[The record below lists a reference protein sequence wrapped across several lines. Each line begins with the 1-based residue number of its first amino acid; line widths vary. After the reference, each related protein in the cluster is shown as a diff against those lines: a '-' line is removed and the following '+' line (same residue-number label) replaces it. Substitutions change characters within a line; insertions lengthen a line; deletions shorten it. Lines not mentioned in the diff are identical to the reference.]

1 MRKMRRHESS
11 EQRIAMKWRH
21 EKQYSI
27 SDKDDIENEW
37 KISQYI
43 FTQGKVFFIKISII
57 FLKMHINKIL
67 NASIKILNLTPH
79 LHLIFSKA
87 IKFKCQFSFSFS
99 TLKPERLCFYNFW
112 WTHICSPSFKDVK
125 SAFNIF
131 K

>member
-43 FTQGKVFFIKISII
+43 FTQGKVFFHKNKYYFFEDAYISI
-57 FLKMHINKIL
+57 
-67 NASIKILNLTPH
+67 
-79 LHLIFSKA
+79 
-87 IKFKCQFSFSFS
+87 
-99 TLKPERLCFYNFW
+99 
-112 WTHICSPSFKDVK
+112 K
-125 SAFNIF
+125 S
-131 K
+131 